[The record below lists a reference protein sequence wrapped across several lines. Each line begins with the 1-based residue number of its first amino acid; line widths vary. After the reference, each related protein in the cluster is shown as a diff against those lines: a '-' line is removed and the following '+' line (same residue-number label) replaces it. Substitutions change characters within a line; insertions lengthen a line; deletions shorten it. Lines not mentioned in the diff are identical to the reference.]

1 MVDKNYL
8 LDNAQSFAPYGKTVK
23 KKQIKVNK
31 KGKVTITI
39 TDKEL
44 ERTKKGKPKKDKKG
58 HYIYSTI
65 SKKKYKFDPD
75 AMVVL

>member
-1 MVDKNYL
+1 MVDKNYI

-23 KKQIKVNK
+23 KKQIKVDK
-31 KGKVTITI
+31 KGRVTITI

-44 ERTKKGKPKKDKKG
+44 ERTKKGKPKKNKKG
-58 HYIYSTI
+58 QYIYQLV
-65 SKKKYKFDPD
+65 SKKKYKFDPE